1 MKWKRSGTA
10 AESAKELLP
19 KLAQKYFEAG
29 RKAADGKRSL
39 ARLHRFR
46 IATKKFRYTLEL
58 FETVYGPSIE
68 RHIDSLRELQNI
80 LGKLND
86 HATLKPLL
94 KGDKALKAKLEEAM
108 EKHRSHF
115 YEKWKALDA
124 DGALNRWKA
133 YFRRVPRPRVGAKE
147 SKPVALP

>member
-1 MKWKRSGTA
+1 MKWKPTGTA

-29 RKAADGKRSL
+29 HKAADGKRTP
-39 ARLHRFR
+39 AQLHKFR

-58 FETVYGPSIE
+58 FEPVYGPSIE

-86 HATLKPLL
+86 HATLEPLL
-94 KGDKALKAKLEEAM
+94 KGDKELKAKLEEAM

-115 YEKWKALDA
+115 YEKWKALDT
-124 DGALNRWKA
+124 DGALRRWKT
-133 YFRRVPRPRVGAKE
+133 YFRRIPRQKA
-147 SKPVALP
+147 